1 VIVASSFSKT
11 YSIPGLR
18 VGWLISSSRNV
29 KTLRR
34 YHTYTTTVGNTPG
47 QWAAIEALKGDQTCV
62 HEMVGEYRKRRNRIV
77 ELLKACCHLQSYQPQ
92 GAFYIM
98 PSLPKGTDGSEF
110 VLRMLHEIR
119 VCATP
124 GDTFGKSCRNAFR
137 LSYAT
142 SLERIENAF
151 ERMIPWLEKQSF

>member
-1 VIVASSFSKT
+1 
-11 YSIPGLR
+11 
-18 VGWLISSSRNV
+18 
-29 KTLRR
+29 
-34 YHTYTTTVGNTPG
+34 
-47 QWAAIEALKGDQTCV
+47 
-62 HEMVGEYRKRRNRIV
+62 MVGEYSKRRNRIV
-77 ELLKACCHLQSYQPQ
+77 ELLKSCCHLQSYRPQ

-110 VLRMLHEIR
+110 VLRMLHELR

-142 SLERIENAF
+142 SLDRIENAF